1 MNNVQSI
8 EEIFTRRIL
17 CIPDYQRGYAWQ
29 KAQWDDLREDLELL
43 EGDREHYTGTL
54 VLHAQGQRHKDEE
67 GTSYDVFDI
76 VDGQQRL
83 TTLVL
88 VLDAI
93 RREMKGEERWS
104 KLAEGIRKRYLSV
117 TDLATG
123 QPLFKLQL
131 NPDTHEF
138 FEKKIIADEPGPQEA
153 KILSHKRLT
162 GAKRYFNDYLSSM
175 KQKQGENFDQWLI
188 QFYSKVTSQLKVS
201 LYNVGDAAEV
211 GVIFEVMNDRGKAL
225 SELEKVKNYLLYL
238 SSKLNVKGHDLG
250 KAVNKTWARVFERLM
265 VSDIVRS
272 DDEDQLL
279 RAHWRMAHDHRK
291 KNWQGGK
298 SIKARFGLRAYQGR
312 HKDLLDRLLTYTD
325 SLDDASLVYCDILRP
340 SRDEAFSS
348 LASDAKL
355 KRDIVAASEKLPR
368 VDVVAPF
375 LPLLMATR
383 LKYPEDG
390 RRYLQ
395 MVQMC
400 EIYAFRVYRL
410 LKFRA
415 DTGGPKLA
423 RLGNELYRGAL
434 SFENAMDHLRGT
446 LLGYCPNERFRERFR
461 LGETNNYWY
470 GWSGLKYFLYEYE
483 EYLAGSKPV
492 RLAWKDVERKD
503 LKDTIEHILPQTA
516 TPKYWTSRF
525 DPEDRR
531 LLTHDLGNLCLTLDN
546 SAYSNKP
553 FPQKKGEVGSDKPC
567 YANSILFQEKRLAA
581 LENWNKEEL
590 LRRREEMVEWAMR
603 RWQVEDAPPEHPEPE
618 EDEGL

>member
-1 MNNVQSI
+1 
-8 EEIFTRRIL
+8 
-17 CIPDYQRGYAWQ
+17 
-29 KAQWDDLREDLELL
+29 
-43 EGDREHYTGTL
+43 
-54 VLHAQGQRHKDEE
+54 
-67 GTSYDVFDI
+67 
-76 VDGQQRL
+76 
-83 TTLVL
+83 
-88 VLDAI
+88 
-93 RREMKGEERWS
+93 MKGEERWR

-138 FEKKIIADEPGPQEA
+138 FEKRIIADEPGPQEA
-153 KILSHKRLT
+153 KILSHKRLIR
-162 GAKRYFNDYLSSM
+162 AKQYFSEYLSS
-175 KQKQGENFDQWLI
+175 KKKEQGENFDQWLI
-188 QFYSKVTSQLKVS
+188 HFYSKVTSQLKVS

-211 GVIFEVMNDRGKAL
+211 GVIFEVMNDRGKPL

-238 SSKLNVKGHDLG
+238 SSKLNVKGHDLSEE
-250 KAVNKTWARVFERLM
+250 VNKTWARVFERLM

-279 RAHWRMAHDHRK
+279 RAHWRMAYDHRK
-291 KNWQGGK
+291 KNWQGSK
-298 SIKARFGLRAYQGR
+298 SIKAHFGLRGYQGR
-312 HKDLLDRLLTYTD
+312 HKDLLNGLLAYTG
-325 SLDDASLVYCDILRP
+325 SLDDASLAYCDILRP

-348 LASDAKL
+348 LSSDAKL
-355 KRDIVAASEKLPR
+355 RREIIAASEKLPR

-375 LPLLMATR
+375 LPLLIATR

-390 RRYLQ
+390 RKYLQ

-400 EIYAFRVYRL
+400 EVFAFRVYRL

-434 SFENAMDHLRGT
+434 RFEDVMVHLRGT
-446 LLGYCPNERFRERFR
+446 LLGYCPNERFRERLR
-461 LGETNNYWY
+461 LDETNNYWY
-470 GWSGLKYFLYEYE
+470 GWSGLKYFLYEFK
-483 EYLAGSKPV
+483 EYLSDSKPV
-492 RLAWKDVERKD
+492 RLAWKDIDRKD

-516 TPKYWTSRF
+516 THDYWTSRF
-525 DPEDRR
+525 DAEDRR
-531 LLTHDLGNLCLTLDN
+531 LLMHDLGNLCLTLDN

-553 FPQKKGEVGSDKPC
+553 FPKKRGSVGSNTPC
-567 YANSILFQEKRLAA
+567 YANSILFQERRLAA

-603 RWQVEDAPPEHPEPE
+603 RWRVKDATPEHPEPE